1 MDSDLL
7 KQQQAFKKTLQSQ
20 PILKRHIVT
29 ASTAGT
35 SSLAIEQSNNSSI
48 ESLAEEL
55 RFEATDIRHVNSY
68 VHAIISTLKTI
79 DRKVSFD
86 EIRRLLNIDL
96 EGNAEVLEKVCLNER
111 IIYDAGTRQLAYRH
125 LYDVR
130 NEADLLRAL
139 HSHANIGG
147 ILVQDLRPSFPKIDA
162 AVEEGVRTGQM
173 LAFRGKSDD
182 AAKVLFLNQMRL
194 ERPVDPRFKELW
206 SSLALPDALEM
217 AREME
222 RAGLKAAGLA
232 DAEALQAGKPGA
244 LPPPK
249 KKAGAG
255 AKSSTRRIKI
265 TNTHIEGLDFSID
278 PPA

>member
-20 PILKRHIVT
+20 PILKRHVPT
-29 ASTAGT
+29 NDNASTAT
-35 SSLAIEQSNNSSI
+35 LPIEQSNSSV

-55 RFEATDIRHVNSY
+55 RFEVTDIRHVNSY

-79 DRKVSFD
+79 DRKISFE

-111 IIYDAGTRQLAYRH
+111 IIYDAGTKQLAYRH

-130 NEADLLRAL
+130 NETDLLRSL

-162 AVEEGVRTGQM
+162 AVEEGVRAGQVI
-173 LAFRGKSDD
+173 AFRGKSDD

-194 ERPVDPRFKELW
+194 EKTVDPRFKELW
-206 SSLALPDALEM
+206 ASLTLPDTLEM
-217 AREME
+217 GREME

-255 AKSSTRRIKI
+255 AKRSTRRIKI